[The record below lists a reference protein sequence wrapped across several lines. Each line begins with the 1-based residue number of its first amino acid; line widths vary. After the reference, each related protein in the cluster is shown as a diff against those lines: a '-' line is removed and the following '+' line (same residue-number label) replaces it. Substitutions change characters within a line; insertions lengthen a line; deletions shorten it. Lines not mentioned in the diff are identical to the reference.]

1 MFNQY
6 CKIFIK
12 GINKI
17 IFTDIRQWSN
27 LPPHLPNFYISHLLT
42 PSLPQAGKVPKPLM
56 EKRRRARIN
65 KCLEELKV
73 LVPDLTESGT
83 RVDKA
88 DVLEMTVEHLTRMR
102 NSKRNLTSNLTPHGT

>member
-1 MFNQY
+1 
-6 CKIFIK
+6 
-12 GINKI
+12 
-17 IFTDIRQWSN
+17 
-27 LPPHLPNFYISHLLT
+27 
-42 PSLPQAGKVPKPLM
+42 M

-88 DVLEMTVEHLTRMR
+88 DVLEMTVEHLTRMKNKR
-102 NSKRNLTSNLTPHGT
+102 RNLTSNLSPHGKNILQIPSFIFHFNFHLDSIFLLVDSNCILRPDKIL

>member
-1 MFNQY
+1 
-6 CKIFIK
+6 
-12 GINKI
+12 
-17 IFTDIRQWSN
+17 
-27 LPPHLPNFYISHLLT
+27 
-42 PSLPQAGKVPKPLM
+42 M

-88 DVLEMTVEHLTRMR
+88 DVLEMTVEHLTRMKNKR
-102 NSKRNLTSNLTPHGT
+102 RNLTSNLSPHGKKLRLLRLDFKKFYPIILKNYIYKDFPTAAFKIYQFLLKYLQLSVT